1 MSIFN
6 RNPAEE
12 TWYVHAPL
20 KNDKRPAVLAPAPS
34 NIPYLNG
41 TFDDET
47 DIKQRTIWFRGT
59 DSKHTQLSKLGGHAG
74 KSQFEHSNL

>member
-6 RNPAEE
+6 RNPSEE

-20 KNDKRPAVLAPAPS
+20 KNEKRPAVTVPAPS

-41 TFDDET
+41 TFDDNE
-47 DIKQRTIWFRGT
+47 DYNKPKPIWFSET
-59 DSKHTQLSKLGGHAG
+59 DSKVIRLAKLGGHAG
-74 KSQFEHSNL
+74 AYI